1 MNAAVVAPLPVVPAP
16 AQIDL
21 LDGEGAALTAD
32 LAGVVWETPD
42 GTLPQD
48 THEIVVAG
56 GEVRVRSGSAEAAF
70 HARQTLLQLAGAD
83 APAVRIVDRP
93 RFAHRGF
100 MLDLARHFFG
110 PADIKRVVDHLAVY
124 KLNVLH
130 LHLTDDQ
137 GWRLEIEQHPALT
150 EKGAVSA
157 VGGAAGGFLTQDEYA
172 ELVAYAA
179 ERFITVVPEID
190 CPSHV
195 HAALC
200 AYPELSA
207 EGDGPPDGEKP
218 PVPYTGTEVGHSS
231 FDARNEQ
238 VYALL
243 EDVLTELAALT
254 PGQFLHL
261 GGDEAH
267 STHPDDYALFAARA
281 QALVAGLGK
290 RVLAWQELANAPLA
304 DGTAIQFWDPNS
316 ERGPDLLRRAVAAG
330 AKIVMAPGDRTYLDM
345 KPDPDARMGLTW
357 AGLVDARDAYD
368 WDPATLV
375 DGVAE
380 QDLLGVEACLW
391 TETVETLA
399 DVEEMLFPRLAA
411 VAEVAW
417 TPQARRGWDDFTVRI
432 AAHRHRWAA
441 EGTAYYPSRQ
451 LGWAEGAEPATAASG
466 A

>member
-1 MNAAVVAPLPVVPAP
+1 MSAPSLLVIPAP
-16 AQIDL
+16 AQVDA

-42 GTLPQD
+42 GTLPSD
-48 THEIVVAG
+48 THEIVVAD

-70 HARQTLLQLAGAD
+70 HARQTLVQLAGGEGAQV
-83 APAVRIVDRP
+83 PAVRIVDRP

-110 PADIKRVVDHLAVY
+110 PVDVRRVIDHAAAY

-137 GWRLEIEQHPALT
+137 GWRLEIESHPRLT
-150 EKGAVSA
+150 AAGAVSA
-157 VGGAAGGFLTQDEYA
+157 VGGGAGGFLTQDEYA
-172 ELVAYAA
+172 SLVAYAA
-179 ERFITVVPEID
+179 ERFITVIPEID

-207 EGDGPPDGEKP
+207 EGGGPPDGEKP
-218 PVPYTGTEVGHSS
+218 PAPYTGIEVGHSS
-231 FDARNEQ
+231 FDARNEA

-254 PGQFLHL
+254 PGAFLHL

-267 STHPDDYALFAARA
+267 STHPDDYALFAGRA
-281 QALVAGLGK
+281 QALVARLGK
-290 RVLAWQELANAPLA
+290 RVMAWQELANAPLA
-304 DGTAIQFWDPNS
+304 SGTAIQFWDTNS
-316 ERGPDLLRRAVAAG
+316 ERGPELLRRAVAQG
-330 AKIVMAPGDRTYLDM
+330 AKIVLAPGDRTYLDM

-375 DGVAE
+375 EGVGE
-380 QDLLGVEACLW
+380 EDLLGVEACLW
-391 TETVETLA
+391 TETVETLS
-399 DVEEMLFPRLAA
+399 DIEEMLFPRLAA

-417 TPQARRGWDDFTVRI
+417 TPQERRAWDGFAVRVT
-432 AAHRHRWAA
+432 AHRDRWDAA
-441 EGTAYYPSRQ
+441 GVAYYPSRQ
-451 LGWAEGAEPATAASG
+451 LGWAATASA

>member
-1 MNAAVVAPLPVVPAP
+1 MSAGTSVLAVIPAP
-16 AQIDL
+16 EQADA
-21 LDGEGAALTAD
+21 LDGPGAALTAD

-42 GTLPQD
+42 GTLPAD
-48 THEIVVAG
+48 THEIVVAD

-70 HARQTLLQLAGAD
+70 HARQTLLQLAGGEL
-83 APAVRIVDRP
+83 PAVRIVDRP

-110 PADIKRVVDHLAVY
+110 PADIRRVIDHVAAY

-137 GWRLEIEQHPALT
+137 GWRLASESHPALT
-150 EKGAVSA
+150 ERGAVSA
-157 VGGAAGGFLTQDEYA
+157 VGGAPGGFLTQDEYA
-172 ELVAYAA
+172 GIVAYAA
-179 ERFITVVPEID
+179 ERHITVVPEID

-200 AYPELSA
+200 AYPELSV
-207 EGDGPPDGEKP
+207 EGGGPPDGEKP

-231 FDARNEQ
+231 FDARNEG

-254 PGQFLHL
+254 PGEFLHL

-267 STHPDDYALFAARA
+267 STHPDDYALFAGRA
-281 QALVAGLGK
+281 QELVARLGK

-304 DGTAIQFWDPNS
+304 EGTAIQFWDTNS
-316 ERGPDLLRRAVAAG
+316 EKGPALLRAAVAAG

-368 WDPATLV
+368 WDPAALV
-375 DGVAE
+375 EGVGE
-380 QDLLGVEACLW
+380 EDLLGVEACLW

-399 DVEEMLFPRLAA
+399 EIEEMLFPRLAA

-417 TPQARRGWDDFTVRI
+417 TPQARRAWDGFAARVG
-432 AAHRHRWAA
+432 AHRRRWDAD
-441 EGTAYYPSRQ
+441 GVAYYPSRQ
-451 LGWAEGAEPATAASG
+451 LGWAEGVGVS
-466 A
+466 